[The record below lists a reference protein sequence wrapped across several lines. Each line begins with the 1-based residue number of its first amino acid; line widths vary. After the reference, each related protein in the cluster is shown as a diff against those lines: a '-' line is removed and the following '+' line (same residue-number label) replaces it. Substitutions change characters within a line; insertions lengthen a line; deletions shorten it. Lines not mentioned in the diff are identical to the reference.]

1 MGKSTSSYK
10 PQKRADGRWAIRLMV
25 DGESVYIY
33 GKTQSE
39 VRDRLK
45 TKLKEIED
53 AKSAKI
59 TDVLKADKITV
70 EQWART
76 CLETYSSVGVRNSTY
91 GGYLSIINTHLSDR
105 FGKMKLSEVTNACVQ
120 DFISKKAR
128 SKANPITR
136 IIIKYTNASN
146 CIQLPVRYNPKN
158 STYNNTEY
166 IGPSKHK

>member
-128 SKANPITR
+128 SKANPDGLGEKSLIN
-136 IIIKYTNASN
+136 I
-146 CIQLPVRYNPKN
+146 KN
-158 STYNNTEY
+158 SR
-166 IGPSKHK
+166 IFLSAAR

>member
-53 AKSAKI
+53 A
-59 TDVLKADKITV
+59 TMERHRL
-70 EQWART
+70 R
-76 CLETYSSVGVRNSTY
+76 RR
-91 GGYLSIINTHLSDR
+91 H
-105 FGKMKLSEVTNACVQ
+105 
-120 DFISKKAR
+120 
-128 SKANPITR
+128 NP
-136 IIIKYTNASN
+136 Y
-146 CIQLPVRYNPKN
+146 Q
-158 STYNNTEY
+158 
-166 IGPSKHK
+166 